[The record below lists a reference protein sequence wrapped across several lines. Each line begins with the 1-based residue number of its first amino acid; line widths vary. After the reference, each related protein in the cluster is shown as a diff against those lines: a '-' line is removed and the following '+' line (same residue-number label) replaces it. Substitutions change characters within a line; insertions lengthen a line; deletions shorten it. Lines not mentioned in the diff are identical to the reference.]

1 MMFEYRFYEC
11 TPGRLAE
18 EVARMREVSIDP
30 WPGDRGGDGESL
42 FDSFGIPR
50 PLGAWTSIAGRQQP
64 IFGYLLKWDSLDERD
79 RAFPAFWVS
88 PEWAEVR
95 ERTNDGHPMVDSIED
110 WLLAPSA
117 AWDRSGG
124 GSDDRQVCPEGI
136 GRPEGIGGLHEMRI
150 HHCQAGYDA
159 EVTAY
164 LAEIE
169 HRQMEVLGG
178 RILGVFNLLIGPD
191 MPAIISFI
199 AWPDFATQQRAA
211 LRLDVEPRVRARREQ
226 WKKDHGVSLIRS
238 VEQTLLRPLDYGL
251 PLSNFGIQP

>member
-11 TPGRLAE
+11 TPGRLAQ

-30 WPGDRGGDGESL
+30 WPGADGGRDGESL
-42 FDSFGIPR
+42 FDRFGIPR
-50 PLGAWTSIAGRQQP
+50 PLGAWTSVAGRRQP
-64 IFGYLLKWDSLDERD
+64 MFGYLLHWESLDERD

-124 GSDDRQVCPEGI
+124 FGEERH
-136 GRPEGIGGLHEMRI
+136 GGLHEMRI
-150 HHCQAGYDA
+150 HHCRAGYDA
-159 EVTAY
+159 DVADY

-178 RILGVFNLLIGPD
+178 RVLGVFNVVIGPD
-191 MPAIISFI
+191 MPAIVSFI
-199 AWPDFATQQRAA
+199 AWPDFATQRRAA
-211 LRLDVEPRVRARREQ
+211 ERLDVEPRVHARRRRWQEQ
-226 WKKDHGVSLIRS
+226 YGVSLIRS
-238 VEQTLLRPLDYGL
+238 VEQTLLAPLDYGL
-251 PLSNFGIQP
+251 PRSNFGIAP